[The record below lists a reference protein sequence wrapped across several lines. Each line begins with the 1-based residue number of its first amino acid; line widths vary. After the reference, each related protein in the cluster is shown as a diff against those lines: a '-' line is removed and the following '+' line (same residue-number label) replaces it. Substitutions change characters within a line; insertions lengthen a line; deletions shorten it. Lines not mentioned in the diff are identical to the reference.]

1 LPRWLVSA
9 KLSGAE
15 TGLFRPEWLA
25 APTCPVEVLT
35 KTEASAK
42 AGKARKLAKR
52 NNLDTKVMKIL
63 AFNRLCVRIV
73 LISTLY
79 GLRIYCERFFRLSY
93 AKFKVVNPIILFN
106 FNILCYFC
114 LVKKAEVQNFEP
126 HPIIK
131 KWFKNNRFFNL
142 RPDRVKNY
150 EPNAYSARL
159 RPDSWPAE
167 LDCVG
172 ALSV

>member
-1 LPRWLVSA
+1 MLDIYSHAKPRVAPFCCGEAL
-9 KLSGAE
+9 
-15 TGLFRPEWLA
+15 LA
-25 APTCPVEVLT
+25 

-52 NNLDTKVMKIL
+52 NNLDTKFMKIL

-79 GLRIYCERFFRLSY
+79 GLRIYCERFFRLSH
-93 AKFKVVNPIILFN
+93 AKFKAVNPIILIN
-106 FNILCYFC
+106 FNMLCFFC
-114 LVKKAEVQNFEP
+114 PAKKARVQNFEP

-150 EPNAYSARL
+150 EPNPIVSSSLAVFTA
-159 RPDSWPAE
+159 
-167 LDCVG
+167 VG
-172 ALSV
+172 VGIGRDFKCLKFN